1 MLSREAKEL
10 CLESWA
16 FAANALFQR
25 ALISIEAKYSVCPE
39 ESGETQKQFII
50 ATSQPLK
57 DNVGETVPSAS
68 TSECF
73 VPALCECS
81 DAGLIPG

>member
-1 MLSREAKEL
+1 MFGELGFCCQCIIPEGLNQHRGQVQCLSG
-10 CLESWA
+10 
-16 FAANALFQR
+16 
-25 ALISIEAKYSVCPE
+25 

-73 VPALCECS
+73 VPARCECS